1 MRYKSRSY
9 GSLHASI
16 LFVLLFSQGCV
27 ANLPAVR
34 EFSVTTIT
42 ASSTFDVIAD
52 DLPKSCKRRVEIS
65 FIPSP
70 SDKLT
75 IEDNRVEYST
85 EYLDA
90 LSKCDDLETSLNG
103 IIEVNNVLKEYAEAI
118 GELASDDVVTFT
130 QELDA
135 LESSMKQISI
145 NGNNPFDGP
154 RAVAVSSLAKF
165 LFNAAINGYRQKKLK
180 ETIQMGNEPLIEI
193 TVGLSDVASDY
204 QVILRNEIQN
214 VKALQANLILQ
225 RKKPENEREFFKLSD
240 AEIDEQLFVSKQMI
254 EFIEIRVN
262 AAEDYENIL
271 RKIAEIHE
279 QLYLNT
285 NNLNSARLI
294 SEIQAYA
301 SELIPLIN
309 NIREAYSH

>member
-1 MRYKSRSY
+1 MICKNHSHGLLY
-9 GSLHASI
+9 ASI
-16 LFVLLFSQGCV
+16 LSVLFFLQGCV

-34 EFSVTTIT
+34 EFSTTTIA
-42 ASSTFDVIAD
+42 ASSTFEVIAN
-52 DLPKSCKRRVEIS
+52 DLPKSCQRRVEIS

-75 IEDNRVEYST
+75 IEDSRVEYST

-90 LSKCDDLETSLNG
+90 LSKCDDLETSLDG
-103 IIEVNNVLKEYAEAI
+103 IIEVNNVLREYAEAL

-154 RAVAVSSLAKF
+154 RAAAVSSLAKF

-180 ETIQMGNEPLIEI
+180 ETIQMGNEPLKEI
-193 TVGLSDVASDY
+193 TGGLSDVASDY
-204 QVILRNEIQN
+204 QAILRNEAQN
-214 VKALQANLILQ
+214 VTTLQANLISQ
-225 RKKPENEREFFKLSD
+225 RRKPEKERELFRLSD
-240 AEIDEQLFVSKQMI
+240 AEIDQQLFLTKQTI
-254 EFIEIRVN
+254 DFIEIKSK
-262 AAEDYENIL
+262 AAEDYRNIL
-271 RKIAEIHE
+271 NKIAETHE

-285 NNLNSARLI
+285 NSLDSEILI

-301 SELIPLIN
+301 RELIPLIN
-309 NIREAYSH
+309 KIRDAYSD